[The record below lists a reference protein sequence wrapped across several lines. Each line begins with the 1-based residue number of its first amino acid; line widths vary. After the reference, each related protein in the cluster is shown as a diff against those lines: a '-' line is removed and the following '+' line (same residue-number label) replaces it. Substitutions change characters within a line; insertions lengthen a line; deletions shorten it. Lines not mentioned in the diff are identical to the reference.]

1 MKQIKVLVSFED
13 NEMIFPNIELVE
25 NDYNHVEF
33 IFDFDEDDGK
43 KVFEL
48 KKPNG
53 KVFIKEIIDNKVV
66 LSDLDEKGNIIPVI
80 NQSGKYEFE
89 ITKYKSDSKFTIN
102 KTCHFVARDE
112 VVNVDDDIVDKDANL
127 PILNDLITTT
137 IALKENTEKIGQLA
151 KEKGNYAEEQGNYAK
166 KAASNVINVN
176 NQATELINNFKS
188 NINEYTTSFNKN
200 ATTKQDEFDS
210 NSKTKINEYNDN
222 VTSKLK
228 QYNDNHES
236 KLKAYNNNDSEKTKA
251 FNSNAEVKT
260 VAYDKNAD
268 DKLSAYNTNDAT
280 KLEEYNDNATLK
292 IEEYNSN
299 ATQKLEEYDEHR
311 KEYALKKDIPKNLSE
326 LENDSNYVKNT
337 DYATR
342 TSAGVIKGTGAFCF
356 TVDSEGQPKLNV
368 LDYNTYKQYSF
379 NNFISKGT
387 LENVIEGKKLETKDN
402 KVVSVSKN
410 STDVQ
415 YPSAKCTYKIKEDVD
430 NLKSDILE
438 TGEVS
443 DTFIHVEDSTKN
455 ELLKL
460 EVDGVCEQETTTGKN
475 LINIED
481 YSKSG
486 SITILS
492 INNREIKFTISSAFA
507 YEQTIFFKNVALKEN
522 KTYTVIRTKSEEIPT
537 TMGALELYDGAT
549 WKKVI
554 LSGTKNSDT
563 FTVDKDG
570 VYLIRIKLATPNQD
584 SYTGIISNI
593 MVSEVGGDYEP
604 YTGGQPSPSLDY
616 PQDIKTIT
624 DSLSV
629 TSCNKNLC
637 NGVSQGLWISSS
649 GHPYGTTSVDNGL
662 CVPVDGVSSYTISSK
677 VTQKRYRIGFTTQ
690 NPLVNTSG
698 TCYRY
703 SVVDGTN
710 STITKS
716 SVGYK
721 YLIVNATDLSSIQI
735 EIGDKET
742 SFEEHIQSQITAN
755 LPEGEFIGKIDD
767 TYKDTLSVNLQDDGK
782 YHLILNKMIFRE
794 IYDGSEDWAM
804 TYGEHMFN
812 LRTSSKFIPRINSYS
827 NYCIYNPVQ
836 SYIYNTLKDNEFAL
850 QKFTSNKNSSYTL
863 FLKFM
868 SINNVKEF
876 KNWLSTHK
884 MEIYYVL
891 EEPYKIDLDI
901 VDMPFSFDE
910 VTNIFTDSDL
920 LPKIN
925 ATYYKNFISTIRNL
939 KVNNETLKNE
949 LMSINNRLAVLE
961 NANVNAV
968 NGEVIEESEVV
979 NNE

>member
-1 MKQIKVLVSFED
+1 MKQIKILVSFED
-13 NEMIFPNIELVE
+13 NEMIFPNIEFVK
-25 NDYNHVEF
+25 NDYNHIEF
-33 IFDFDEDDGK
+33 IFDFDDDDGK

-112 VVNVDDDIVDKDANL
+112 VVNVDDEIVDKDASL
-127 PILNDLITTT
+127 PILNDLITST
-137 IALKENTEKIGQLA
+137 IALKENTEKVGQLT
-151 KEKGNYAEEQGNYAK
+151 KEKGDYAEEQGNYAK
-166 KAASNVINVN
+166 EAASNVINAN
-176 NQATELINNFKS
+176 NQVTKLINNFESKV
-188 NINEYTTSFNKN
+188 NEYTSVFNKN
-200 ATTKQDEFDS
+200 ATTKQEEFDS
-210 NSKTKINEYNDN
+210 NSTTKINEYNDN
-222 VTSKLK
+222 TTSKLK
-228 QYNDNHES
+228 KYNDNHEV
-236 KLKAYNNNDSEKTKA
+236 KMKNYNDNASEKTKA

-260 VAYDKNAD
+260 TVYDKNAD

-299 ATQKLEEYDEHR
+299 ATQKLEEYDEHSEELNN
-311 KEYALKKDIPKNLSE
+311 KINSTNSE
-326 LENDSNYVKNT
+326 LE
-337 DYATR
+337 
-342 TSAGVIKGTGAFCF
+342 
-356 TVDSEGQPKLNV
+356 KL
-368 LDYNTYKQYSF
+368 
-379 NNFISKGT
+379 
-387 LENVIEGKKLETKDN
+387 KD
-402 KVVSVSKN
+402 
-410 STDVQ
+410 
-415 YPSAKCTYKIKEDVD
+415 E
-430 NLKSDILE
+430 ILE
-438 TGEVS
+438 IGEVS
-443 DTFIHVEDSTKN
+443 DSYIRIEDSTMSK
-455 ELLKL
+455 LKSL
-460 EVDGVCEQETTTGKN
+460 SIDGVCEQETTTGKN
-475 LINIED
+475 LCDATLLPITQFGITISKNNTGDIIINGTPDYSEGYKQFNIGAKKTLEPGTYTTSVENKKNGLGIALGGFDGQLNLTMSGVEKTKTSTATKIYNISPQINISYD
-481 YSKSG
+481 AG
-486 SITILS
+486 T
-492 INNREIKFTISSAFA
+492 
-507 YEQTIFFKNVALKEN
+507 FKNYIFNPMIEKSA
-522 KTYTVIRTKSEEIPT
+522 IATK
-537 TMGALELYDGAT
+537 
-549 WKKVI
+549 
-554 LSGTKNSDT
+554 
-563 FTVDKDG
+563 
-570 VYLIRIKLATPNQD
+570 
-584 SYTGIISNI
+584 
-593 MVSEVGGDYEP
+593 YEP

-616 PQDIKTIT
+616 PQEIKTIT
-624 DSLSV
+624 DSLNV
-629 TSCNKNLC
+629 TSCNKNMFKMNDNYSKGYTTTK
-637 NGVSQGLWISSS
+637 NGITLKVEDDLSISLK
-649 GHPYGTTSVDNGL
+649 GTTTDRTEFFLFGSWSVRNNSYLPKEIFTISQNGF
-662 CVPVDGVSSYTISSK
+662 VDGITSNLSFFKNGNNIQNYGLTYIKTSNIFNLSLIEFDGISYAIAIAEGKTIDTR
-677 VTQKRYRIGFTTQ
+677 VY
-690 NPLVNTSG
+690 
-698 TCYRY
+698 
-703 SVVDGTN
+703 
-710 STITKS
+710 
-716 SVGYK
+716 
-721 YLIVNATDLSSIQI
+721 IQI
-735 EIGDKET
+735 ESGKKTT
-742 SFEEHIQSQITAN
+742 SFEEQLQSQITAN
-755 LPEGEFIGKIDD
+755 LPEDEFIGNIDSI
-767 TYKDTLSVNLQDDGK
+767 YKDTLSIELQDDET

-891 EEPYKIDLDI
+891 EEPYKIDLGI

-968 NGEVIEESEVV
+968 NDEVIEESEVT
-979 NNE
+979 EK